1 MMKKIFTVAAGL
13 ILLCLSASGQTKIMT
28 RKLDIGDVSS
38 KITKV
43 VLTGNDAVTNL
54 AIKEEIE
61 RNWIISP
68 YEFCSL
74 EEFDRLK
81 CDTNYFFL
89 LKTIGQYKKE
99 AEPSVEFL
107 SLLRGGPDAEKGLD
121 KMLEVISL
129 PLRALSDESG
139 RYFTFIPAFINIIQ
153 EHIPV
158 VTKSDISAYTGIYT
172 YTDKINGSGDMEVLF
187 CDTDLSADVRTG
199 KAADRYF
206 KEGMQ
211 ITDAETIDEALAE
224 MRPNTLVSYTV
235 AAKDGRFCFK
245 MLVSSEDY
253 SLYFYRKHRMSRRLG
268 PGFLLEDIKRVALPR

>member
-1 MMKKIFTVAAGL
+1 MKRTLFAIAGL
-13 ILLCLSASGQTKIMT
+13 LLLSITAAGQTKIMT

-61 RNWIISP
+61 RNWVISP
-68 YEFCSL
+68 YEFCTL
-74 EEFDRLK
+74 EEFERIK

-99 AEPSVEFL
+99 PEPSVEFL

-139 RYFTFIPAFINIIQ
+139 RYFTFIPAYINIIQ
-153 EHIPV
+153 EHIPI
-158 VTKSDISAYTGIYT
+158 VTRSDISAYTGIYT
-172 YTDKINGSGDMEVLF
+172 YTDKINKSGDMEVLF
-187 CDTDLSADVRTG
+187 CDTDLSKDITDSARE
-199 KAADRYF
+199 RYF
-206 KEGMQ
+206 KDGME
-211 ITDAETIDEALAE
+211 IVDSETIDEALAD
-224 MRPNTLVSYTV
+224 MQPNTLVSYTV

-245 MLVSSEDY
+245 MLISTEDY

-268 PGFLLEDIKRVALPR
+268 PGFLIEDIKRVALPR

>member
-1 MMKKIFTVAAGL
+1 MKRTFFAIACLLLLSITAA
-13 ILLCLSASGQTKIMT
+13 GQTKIMT

-61 RNWIISP
+61 RNWVISP
-68 YEFCSL
+68 YEFCTL
-74 EEFDRLK
+74 EEFERIK

-99 AEPSVEFL
+99 PEPSVEFL

-139 RYFTFIPAFINIIQ
+139 RYFTFIPAYINIIQ
-153 EHIPV
+153 EHIPI
-158 VTKSDISAYTGIYT
+158 VTRSDISAYTGIYT
-172 YTDKINGSGDMEVLF
+172 YTDKINKSGDMEVLF
-187 CDTDLSADVRTG
+187 CDTDLSEDITDSARE
-199 KAADRYF
+199 RYF
-206 KEGMQ
+206 KDGME
-211 ITDAETIDEALAE
+211 IVDSETIDEALAD
-224 MRPNTLVSYTV
+224 MQPNTLVSYTV

-245 MLVSSEDY
+245 MLISTEDY

-268 PGFLLEDIKRVALPR
+268 PGFLIEDIKRVALPR

>member
-1 MMKKIFTVAAGL
+1 MKRTLFAIAGL
-13 ILLCLSASGQTKIMT
+13 LLLSITAAGQTKIMT

-61 RNWIISP
+61 RNWVISP
-68 YEFCSL
+68 YEFCTL
-74 EEFDRLK
+74 EEFERIK

-139 RYFTFIPAFINIIQ
+139 RYFTFIPAYINIIQ
-153 EHIPV
+153 EHIPI
-158 VTKSDISAYTGIYT
+158 VTRSDISAYTGIYT
-172 YTDKINGSGDMEVLF
+172 YTDKINKSGDMEVLF
-187 CDTDLSADVRTG
+187 CDTDLSEDITDSARE
-199 KAADRYF
+199 RYF
-206 KEGMQ
+206 KDGME
-211 ITDAETIDEALAE
+211 IVDSETIDEALAD
-224 MRPNTLVSYTV
+224 MQPNTLVSYTV

-245 MLVSSEDY
+245 MLISTEDY

-268 PGFLLEDIKRVALPR
+268 PGFLIEDIKRVALPR

>member
-1 MMKKIFTVAAGL
+1 MKRTLFAIAGL
-13 ILLCLSASGQTKIMT
+13 LLLSITTAGQTKIMT

-61 RNWIISP
+61 RNWVISP
-68 YEFCSL
+68 YEFCTL
-74 EEFDRLK
+74 EEFERIK

-99 AEPSVEFL
+99 PEPSVEFL

-139 RYFTFIPAFINIIQ
+139 RYFTFIPAYINIIQ
-153 EHIPV
+153 EHIPI
-158 VTKSDISAYTGIYT
+158 VTRSDISAYTGIYT
-172 YTDKINGSGDMEVLF
+172 YTDKINKSGDMEVLF
-187 CDTDLSADVRTG
+187 CDTDLSEDITDSARE
-199 KAADRYF
+199 RYF
-206 KEGMQ
+206 KDGME
-211 ITDAETIDEALAE
+211 IVDSETIDEALAD
-224 MRPNTLVSYTV
+224 MQPNTLVSYTV

-245 MLVSSEDY
+245 MLISTEDY

-268 PGFLLEDIKRVALPR
+268 PGFLIEDIKRVALPR

>member
-1 MMKKIFTVAAGL
+1 MKRTLFAIAGL
-13 ILLCLSASGQTKIMT
+13 LLLSITAAGQTKIMT

-38 KITKV
+38 KITKI

-61 RNWIISP
+61 RNWVISP
-68 YEFCSL
+68 YEFCTL
-74 EEFDRLK
+74 EEFERIK

-99 AEPSVEFL
+99 PEPSVEFL

-139 RYFTFIPAFINIIQ
+139 RYFTFIPAYINIIQ
-153 EHIPV
+153 EHIPI
-158 VTKSDISAYTGIYT
+158 VTRSDISAYTGIYT
-172 YTDKINGSGDMEVLF
+172 YTDKINKSGDMEVLF
-187 CDTDLSADVRTG
+187 CDTDLSEDITDSARE
-199 KAADRYF
+199 RYF
-206 KEGMQ
+206 KDGME
-211 ITDAETIDEALAE
+211 IVDSETIDEALAD
-224 MRPNTLVSYTV
+224 MQPNTLVSYTV

-245 MLVSSEDY
+245 MLISTEDY

-268 PGFLLEDIKRVALPR
+268 PGFLIEDIKRVALPR

>member
-1 MMKKIFTVAAGL
+1 MKRTLFTIAGL
-13 ILLCLSASGQTKIMT
+13 LMLCISAAGQTKIMT

-61 RNWIISP
+61 RNWVISP
-68 YEFCSL
+68 YEFCTL
-74 EEFDRLK
+74 EEFDRIK

-99 AEPSVEFL
+99 SEPSVEFL

-129 PLRALSDESG
+129 PLRALTDESG
-139 RYFTFIPAFINIIQ
+139 RYFTFIPAYINIIQ
-153 EHIPV
+153 EHIPI
-158 VTKSDISAYTGIYT
+158 VTKSDLSAYTGIYT
-172 YTDKINGSGDMEVLF
+172 YTDKINKSGDMDILF
-187 CDTDLSADVRTG
+187 CDTDLSEDIDNNAI
-199 KAADRYF
+199 DRYF
-206 KEGMQ
+206 MDGME
-211 ITDAETIDEALAE
+211 IVESEVIDKALAD
-224 MRPNTLVSYTV
+224 MLPNTLVSYMV

-245 MLVSSEDY
+245 MLISTEDY
-253 SLYFYRKHRMSRRLG
+253 SLYFYRKHRISRRLG
-268 PGFLLEDIKRVALPR
+268 PGFLLEDIKRISMPR

>member
-1 MMKKIFTVAAGL
+1 MKRTLFAIAGL
-13 ILLCLSASGQTKIMT
+13 LLLSITAAGQTKIMT

-61 RNWIISP
+61 RNWVISP
-68 YEFCSL
+68 YEFCTL
-74 EEFDRLK
+74 EEFERIK

-99 AEPSVEFL
+99 PEPSVEFL

-139 RYFTFIPAFINIIQ
+139 RYFTFIPAYINIIQ
-153 EHIPV
+153 EHIPI
-158 VTKSDISAYTGIYT
+158 VTRSDISAYTGIYT
-172 YTDKINGSGDMEVLF
+172 YTDKINKSGDMEVLF
-187 CDTDLSADVRTG
+187 CDTDLSEDITDSARE
-199 KAADRYF
+199 RYF
-206 KEGMQ
+206 KDGME
-211 ITDAETIDEALAE
+211 IVDSETIDEALAD
-224 MRPNTLVSYTV
+224 MQPNTLVSHTV

-245 MLVSSEDY
+245 MLISTEDY

-268 PGFLLEDIKRVALPR
+268 PGFLIEDIKRVALPR

>member
-1 MMKKIFTVAAGL
+1 MKRTLFAIAGL
-13 ILLCLSASGQTKIMT
+13 LLLSITAAGQTKIMT

-61 RNWIISP
+61 RNWVISP
-68 YEFCSL
+68 YEFCTL
-74 EEFDRLK
+74 EEFERIK

-99 AEPSVEFL
+99 PEPSVEFL

-139 RYFTFIPAFINIIQ
+139 RYFTFIPAYINIIQ
-153 EHIPV
+153 EHIPI
-158 VTKSDISAYTGIYT
+158 VTRSDISAYTGIYT
-172 YTDKINGSGDMEVLF
+172 YTDKINKSGDMEVLF
-187 CDTDLSADVRTG
+187 CDTDLSEDITDSARE
-199 KAADRYF
+199 RYF
-206 KEGMQ
+206 KDGME
-211 ITDAETIDEALAE
+211 IVDSETIDEALAD
-224 MRPNTLVSYTV
+224 MQPNTLVSYTV

-245 MLVSSEDY
+245 MLISTEDY

-268 PGFLLEDIKRVALPR
+268 PGFLIEDIKRVALPR